1 VLGGCLQQ
9 NKSKCKTKTICSQ
22 VSKMEFKKWT
32 VTFSQCAA
40 EVESGGGICFCSADR
55 LQKPTPAAAKAII
68 FAEQVI
74 T

>member
-1 VLGGCLQQ
+1 
-9 NKSKCKTKTICSQ
+9 
-22 VSKMEFKKWT
+22 MEFKKRT